1 MIALVVQLASLQ
13 AALLV
18 TLPTLGGR
26 GHAATCGGAVAEGE
40 ARPGPPPPHHL
51 SRHAGERVINGLFLA
66 SCWYQSWL
74 PRQKVTPRLN
84 TRAKLQT
91 LSVELCVSSLQKP
104 LIDFHIIIMFSIY
117 QQFYSSYFSCPSP
130 NTYRAS
136 SSIFAVVQTIV
147 IRPRGWDQ
155 KQNKQKLV
163 KSLTIITGLVFTVYI
178 HVKASD
184 HFSARCVQGIC
195 SPLALGTSGE
205 ADCLLATDDHHPGS
219 GARRADNTRCG
230 PVTPWPTGP
239 VMHHTDVTTCS
250 NLVTTYPQKLMG

>member
-1 MIALVVQLASLQ
+1 MIAPVAQLTSLSLQ

-18 TLPTLGGR
+18 TLPALGGR
-26 GHAATCGGAVAEGE
+26 GHAAAIGGAVAEGE
-40 ARPGPPPPHHL
+40 ACPGPPPPHHL
-51 SRHAGERVINGLFLA
+51 SRHAGEKVINGLFLA

-104 LIDFHIIIMFSIY
+104 LIDFHISIMFSLY
-117 QQFYSSYFSCPSP
+117 QQFYISYFFCLSP
-130 NTYRAS
+130 DIYRAS

-163 KSLTIITGLVFTVYI
+163 KGLKIFTWCLVFTFTFKLRLVTI
-178 HVKASD
+178 LALVVFKASVPPW
-184 HFSARCVQGIC
+184 HWARPVRLTVCWRLMIITRG
-195 SPLALGTSGE
+195 PGPGE
-205 ADCLLATDDHHPGS
+205 RTTPDV
-219 GARRADNTRCG
+219 G
-230 PVTPWPTGP
+230 PWHRDQRGR
-239 VMHHTDVTTCS
+239 VMHHTDVTTCT
-250 NLVTTYPQKLMG
+250 NLVTT